1 MAVRVILLLLFQ
13 LFIEMLVQLL
23 GMGYEARYEAGNDP
37 GSTDASL
44 NDPGTE
50 TGLPGHSAFAATGK
64 ESLFTAGCSAYSN
77 ALGLEHHVSHWA
89 PVPMLLMPIPFK
101 LPMFHAYGNEFTCS
115 NKRYYKRVPVL
126 E

>member
-37 GSTDASL
+37 GSTDSSL

-50 TGLPGHSAFAATGK
+50 TGLPGHSAFAANCAF
-64 ESLFTAGCSAYSN
+64 LISN